1 MTHKPEES
9 TYNKNTPT
17 RLRFGFETVGGCGGA
32 NIKYI
37 KNMENELQGN
47 TLGTGF
53 TGIGTGFT
61 GNGFEISLNPNV
73 SSLDG
78 YSLKKQMELYQI
90 ILDKGLFG
98 IVNHSDKIHLI
109 KTTKL
114 LRV

>member
-1 MTHKPEES
+1 MVNHYGGRKIFPHPLS
-9 TYNKNTPT
+9 
-17 RLRFGFETVGGCGGA
+17 FGFETVGGCGGA

-37 KNMENELQGN
+37 KNMEDELQGN
-47 TLGTGF
+47 ILGTGF
-53 TGIGTGFT
+53 SGY
-61 GNGFEISLNPNV
+61 GFEISRNPDI
-73 SSLDG
+73 SLDD